1 MGKTVLA
8 DALGEGSE
16 KTLAGGPVSPWKN
29 VSVVASCLRV
39 SGMLCVRVSQR
50 VKSASEALSA
60 LLPYKTQSL
69 DDASV
74 VADTITLLDA
84 VLSFACQ
91 HQQVRVL
98 IPSLIG
104 RYHLRYS
111 ALSQDVVRIT
121 IFHLPPLNSFT
132 VEY

>member
-1 MGKTVLA
+1 
-8 DALGEGSE
+8 
-16 KTLAGGPVSPWKN
+16 
-29 VSVVASCLRV
+29 
-39 SGMLCVRVSQR
+39 